1 MSKKLMPKHIKEQFK
16 QRFPKATITVYE
28 APAAEHWVVI
38 VDDVAWV
45 ADQSLDEFVFWGPKG
60 KDAICF

>member
-1 MSKKLMPKHIKEQFK
+1 MPRHIKRQFTSI
-16 QRFPKATITVYE
+16 FPKADIKVYE
-28 APAAEHWVVI
+28 APAAESWIAI

-60 KDAICF
+60 KDAIIF